1 MSEVN
6 TQDGGIQG
14 KPQKALRI
22 ASAVY
27 FGVAGV
33 IVSLAL
39 SLSGPSFWYVICA
52 YAFTLT
58 AIGWAWRPSIAAG
71 LSIGPV
77 IGLAFLFQYCAK
89 TVYGLYL
96 GGILAV
102 AVVFVMLAFR
112 ERAGRNMYPIVV
124 SLVLISLAFA
134 TDRLFTNKVYVV
146 TYQMDW
152 SVDGRSPWGDVGPIS
167 ESGKP
172 LVVLYRRVG
181 DGYCYDALYSSE
193 LRDRLL
199 VTGAHSA
206 TVEYNTFRDFGKMR
220 SYNVRS
226 VDEIVFHIRERVVR
240 DENGFGGHILTGKES
255 SSCW

>member
-102 AVVFVMLAFR
+102 AVVFVMLALR
-112 ERAGRNMYPIVV
+112 ERAGRNMYTIVV
-124 SLVLISLAFA
+124 
-134 TDRLFTNKVYVV
+134 
-146 TYQMDW
+146 
-152 SVDGRSPWGDVGPIS
+152 
-167 ESGKP
+167 
-172 LVVLYRRVG
+172 
-181 DGYCYDALYSSE
+181 
-193 LRDRLL
+193 
-199 VTGAHSA
+199 
-206 TVEYNTFRDFGKMR
+206 
-220 SYNVRS
+220 
-226 VDEIVFHIRERVVR
+226 
-240 DENGFGGHILTGKES
+240 
-255 SSCW
+255 